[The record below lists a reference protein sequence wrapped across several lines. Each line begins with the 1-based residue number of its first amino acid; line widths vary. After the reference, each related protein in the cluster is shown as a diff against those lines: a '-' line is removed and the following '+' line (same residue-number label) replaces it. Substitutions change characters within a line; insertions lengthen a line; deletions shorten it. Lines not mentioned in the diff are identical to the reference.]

1 MSVLKNLQSQND
13 EFKSWRQHIHQH
25 PETAFEE
32 VNTSDYVAK
41 LLEGWG
47 VEIHRGMAKTA
58 VVGIIKGKNG
68 SSKRGLGLRADLDA
82 LNILEETNCKHSSKI
97 SGKMHAC
104 GHDGH
109 TAMLLAA
116 TKHLAETR
124 DFDGTVYAIFQP
136 AEEGGGG
143 GNVMVQEG
151 FFDKFPCEAVFGM
164 HNWPWQPEGT
174 FAICEGPMTASTDTF
189 RVTVQG
195 KGGHAAFPHTTIDP
209 IVCGAQIV
217 SAIQHIVSRTV
228 DPADSAVISVCK
240 FHAGTES
247 LNVVPD
253 TVELGGTVRAFKAE
267 TRKMLE
273 DKLRHVVKSVA
284 DAFGAQVEV
293 TWKSGYPSVVN
304 STAET
309 EFARKVA
316 ADVVGKDKVLP
327 FTPTM
332 GGEDFA
338 YFLQASPGA
347 YIALGAG
354 KTANDP
360 GLHNPHYDFNDDVL
374 PVGAAYWVRMA
385 ETWLKAK

>member
-1 MSVLKNLQSQND
+1 MSVLEKLQAQND
-13 EFKSWRQHIHQH
+13 EFSTWRRHIHQH

-32 VNTSDYVAK
+32 VLTSDYVAR
-41 LLEGWG
+41 LLEEWG
-47 VEIHRGMAKTA
+47 VETHRGMAKTA
-58 VVGIIKGKNG
+58 VVGVIRGKKGT
-68 SSKRGLGLRADLDA
+68 SRRAVGLRADLDA
-82 LNILEETNCKHSSKI
+82 LNILEETNVKHCSTHE
-97 SGKMHAC
+97 GKMHAC

-164 HNWPWQPEGT
+164 HNWPWLPAGT
-174 FAICEGPMTASTDTF
+174 FAICEGPMTASTDSFKVKIT
-189 RVTVQG
+189 G
-195 KGGHAAFPHTTIDP
+195 KGGHAAFPHTTIDS
-209 IVCGAQIV
+209 ILCASQMV

-240 FHAGTES
+240 FQAGTKS
-247 LNVVPD
+247 LNVVP
-253 TVELGGTVRAFKAE
+253 ESAEIGGTVRTFKPE
-267 TRKMLE
+267 MRKYLE
-273 DKLRHVVKSVA
+273 EKLRHVVKSVA
-284 DAFGAQVEV
+284 DAFGAQVDIDWEA
-293 TWKSGYPSVVN
+293 GYPSVVN
-304 STAET
+304 SAKET
-309 EFARKVA
+309 DFAREVA
-316 ADVVGKDKVLP
+316 KEVVGEDKVLP

-347 YIALGAG
+347 YIALGQG
-354 KTANDP
+354 KTDKDP
-360 GLHNPHYDFNDDVL
+360 GLHSPHYDFNDEVL
-374 PVGAAYWVRMA
+374 PVGAAYWVRLA
-385 ETWLKAK
+385 ETWLKAA

>member
-1 MSVLKNLQSQND
+1 MSVLAKLKEENN
-13 EFKSWRQHIHQH
+13 EFSRWRRHIHQH

-32 VNTSDYVAK
+32 VLTSDYVAE
-41 LLEGWG
+41 LLESWG
-47 VEIHRGMAKTA
+47 VEMHRGMAKTA
-58 VVGIIKGKNG
+58 VVGVIKGKKGN
-68 SSKRGLGLRADLDA
+68 STRGLGLRADLDA
-82 LNILEETNCKHSSKI
+82 LNIREETNVKHCSKHD
-97 SGKMHAC
+97 GKMHAC

-151 FFDKFPCEAVFGM
+151 FFKKFPCEAVFGM
-164 HNWPWQPEGT
+164 HNWPWLPAGT

-189 RVTVQG
+189 ELKVMG

-209 IVCGAQIV
+209 VVCAAQIV
-217 SAIQHIVSRTV
+217 TAIQHIVSRTV

-240 FHAGTES
+240 FQAGTKS
-247 LNVVPD
+247 LNVVPE
-253 TVELGGTVRAFKAE
+253 TVELGGTVRAFRPE
-267 TRKMLE
+267 TRKKLE
-273 DKLRHVVKSVA
+273 ERLRQVVKSVA

-293 TWKSGYPSVVN
+293 KWNVGYPSVVN
-304 STAET
+304 TVKET
-309 EFARKVA
+309 EFARQVA

-338 YFLQASPGA
+338 YFLQACPGA
-347 YIALGAG
+347 YIALGQG
-354 KTANDP
+354 KTDKDP
-360 GLHNPHYDFNDDVL
+360 GLHSPHYDFNDEVL

-385 ETWLKAK
+385 ETWLKAR